1 MLSTMS
7 TFLEKMNTRK
17 TMTRARNWRFW
28 RGRRRVVGTIPA
40 AVSAGRELPPRSTY
54 CSTTNDDDD
63 DVAVVQQR
71 LQHPHDAVGC
81 RIGFVPA
88 ANTNDQDK
96 EEDPS
101 TKKEITSSAVR
112 RRFLCSSRSLKTAH
126 LICSQ
131 KLPVSSLAQMVLY
144 TILHTGCFPADGQ
157 ARTEQ
162 ANKTQASQLLLRA
175 KRRRDIDGWMTCCW
189 GIHFL
194 FLFVGRRPRRCLRFL
209 PLRMRL

>member
-1 MLSTMS
+1 
-7 TFLEKMNTRK
+7 
-17 TMTRARNWRFW
+17 MTRARNWRFW

-54 CSTTNDDDD
+54 CSTTNDDDDDD

-162 ANKTQASQLLLRA
+162 ANKTEASCSCGEKKK
-175 KRRRDIDGWMTCCW
+175 KRDGWVDDVLL
-189 GIHFL
+189 GNPFS
-194 FLFVGRRPRRCLRFL
+194 VSLRWSSTSSL
-209 PLRMRL
+209 PSLSSVEDEAIKSTPA